1 MNLPTIVYET
11 DWAETL
17 KDTDYIC
24 QRVVDTLLRE
34 DVRQCVSSGNIVSAS
49 ILPDGA
55 KTESETGQ
63 IWLQIDH
70 IGNDK
75 LWIPVKHCAYM
86 QSWRLS
92 QLPLL
97 CGDFPKIKPLTTVEE
112 ILAFFR
118 QGLNDEQAQ
127 GYFDFEAECKAAAEH
142 RNVCEEERSHW
153 FTDWRSSM
161 PHACGADLPTWH
173 QRLQHY
179 DRLAAFQDH
188 PFYPTARAKLG
199 FNLNDLAQYAPEFQ
213 PKFKLNWLAVPK
225 VLYGQ
230 QGHNLPR
237 GWPDFSEVGL
247 TTQLAETH
255 TLVPVHPFVWKN
267 DLEKFLNDS
276 GLASQCVRAPHT
288 SMLVEPT
295 LSVRTLVLCEE
306 PAWHIKIPLTIR
318 TLGGRNIR
326 TIKPSTIADGHRIQ
340 TLLGKIIQNEP
351 ALRNSVL
358 LSAEDTGAHVA
369 QKNFLGFIIRRY
381 PHDQLQES
389 SMLPVAALAAKTP
402 SGKLVVEEICA
413 RFYKGDLGQFIEEY
427 LTLTL
432 NLHLTLWI
440 RYGIALESNQQNTML
455 VLQDNVPRLR
465 LLLKDNDA
473 ARINGALLEKRWP
486 DLVASIK
493 HLEDKRILVNDE
505 LPLAQMFT
513 TITLQLNI
521 AALLETIAELGEFSA
536 EHLYKRVAN
545 EVAQVLNRLEAESEN
560 VTFARRILLQEDWLY
575 IKYLLVAATLV
586 DKQTT
591 GAADVNKYYGRTAP
605 NFLRETSHEPH

>member
-1 MNLPTIVYET
+1 MPTIVDES
-11 DWAETL
+11 DWAKTL
-17 KDTDYIC
+17 QDVDYIC

-34 DVRQCVSSGNIVSAS
+34 DVRQCVSIGHIINANG
-49 ILPDGA
+49 LPDSA
-55 KTESETGQ
+55 KAYSQAGQ
-63 IWLQIDH
+63 LWLQIDH

-97 CGDFPKIKPLTTVEE
+97 CGDFQKSKPMATVEE
-112 ILAFFR
+112 ILGFFR
-118 QGLNDEQAQ
+118 QGLDDEQAQ
-127 GYFDFEAECKAAAEH
+127 GYFDFEVECKAATEH
-142 RNVCEEERSHW
+142 RSACEKVRSDW
-153 FTDWRSSM
+153 FANWHSSM
-161 PHACGADLPTWH
+161 TQACGADLPTWH

-199 FNLNDLAQYAPEFQ
+199 FNVNDLAQYAPEFQ
-213 PKFKLNWLAVPK
+213 PEFELNWLAVPK
-225 VLYGQ
+225 ALYSQ
-230 QGHNLPR
+230 QGDNLPQ
-237 GWPDFSEVGL
+237 GWPDFAKVGL
-247 TTQLAETH
+247 TTHLAETH
-255 TLVPVHPFVWKN
+255 TLVPVHPFVWNN
-267 DLEKFLNDS
+267 DLDEFLSSS
-276 GLASQCVRAPHT
+276 GLANQCIRAPNS

-295 LSVRTLVLCEE
+295 LSVRTLALCEE
-306 PAWHIKIPLTIR
+306 PAWHLKLPLTIR

-340 TLLGKIIQNEP
+340 TLLSKIIETEP
-351 ALRNSVL
+351 ALHDSVL

-381 PHDQLQES
+381 PQDQLQES

-402 SGKLVVEEICA
+402 AGKLVVEEICQC
-413 RFYKGDLGQFIEEY
+413 FYKGNLDQFIEEY

-440 RYGIALESNQQNTML
+440 RYGIALESNQQNSML

-473 ARINGALLEKRWP
+473 ARINGAMLEKRWP
-486 DLVASIK
+486 DLATRIK

-521 AALLETIAELGEFSA
+521 AALVEAIAALGELNS
-536 EHLYKRVAN
+536 EDLYKRVKN
-545 EVAQVLNRLEAESEN
+545 QISQVLNRLEAESED
-560 VTFARRILLQEDWLY
+560 VTFARRILLEEDWLY

-591 GAADVNKYYGRTAP
+591 GASDVNKYYGRTAP
-605 NFLRETSHEPH
+605 NFLRETHHEPD

>member
-1 MNLPTIVYET
+1 MNLPTALYET
-11 DWAETL
+11 EWAETL

-24 QRVVDTLLRE
+24 HRVVDTLLRE
-34 DVRQCVSSGNIVSAS
+34 DVRQCLSNGHIVTNSESPNAVKPVSDAN
-49 ILPDGA
+49 
-55 KTESETGQ
+55 Q
-63 IWLQIDH
+63 IWLRIDH
-70 IGNDK
+70 IGNET
-75 LWIPVKHCAYM
+75 LWVPVKRCAYM
-86 QSWRLS
+86 QSWQLS

-97 CGDFPKIKPLTTVEE
+97 CGDIPKNKPLTTVEE

-127 GYFDFEAECKAAAEH
+127 GYFDFEVECKAAAEH
-142 RNVCEEERSHW
+142 RSACEKERSDW
-153 FTDWRSSM
+153 FEDWNNNT
-161 PHACGADLPTWH
+161 PHASGADLPTWH

-179 DRLAAFQDH
+179 DRLASFQDH

-199 FNLNDLAQYAPEFQ
+199 FDIDDLAQYAPEFQ
-213 PKFKLNWLAVPK
+213 PKFRLNWLAVPK
-225 VLYGQ
+225 DIYDQ
-230 QGHNLPR
+230 QGDNLPQ
-237 GWPDFSEVGL
+237 GWPDFAEVGL
-247 TTQLAETH
+247 ATQLAETH

-276 GLASQCVRAPHT
+276 GLISECVRAPYP

-295 LSVRTLVLCEE
+295 LSVRTLALCEE
-306 PAWHIKIPLTIR
+306 PSWHIKVPLTIR

-340 TLLGKIIQNEP
+340 TLLANIIENEP
-351 ALRNSVL
+351 TLRHSVL
-358 LSAEDTGAHVA
+358 LSAEDTGAHIA

-381 PHDQLQES
+381 PHEQLQES

-402 SGKLVVEEICA
+402 TGKLVVEEVCE
-413 RFYKGDLGQFIEEY
+413 RFYEGDLNRFIEEY
-427 LTLTL
+427 LKLTL

-440 RYGIALESNQQNTML
+440 RYGIALESNQQNSML
-455 VLQDNVPRLR
+455 VLQDNSPQLR

-473 ARINGALLEKRWP
+473 ARINGALLEGRWP
-486 DLVASIK
+486 DLAASIK
-493 HLEDKRILVNDE
+493 NLEDKRILVNDE

-521 AALLETIAELGEFSA
+521 AALVEAIAALGELSS
-536 EHLYKRVAN
+536 EYLYGRV
-545 EVAQVLNRLEAESEN
+545 VDQIAQVLNRLEAENED
-560 VTFARRILLQEDWLY
+560 VAFARRMLLEEDWLY

-591 GAADVNKYYGRTAP
+591 GASDVNKYYGRTAQ
-605 NFLRETSHEPH
+605 NFLRKSRHEP

>member
-1 MNLPTIVYET
+1 MNLPTVIYQTEWT
-11 DWAETL
+11 ETL
-17 KDTDYIC
+17 NDTDYIC

-34 DVRQCVSSGNIVSAS
+34 DVRQCVSNGHIVTDSAQPNIT
-49 ILPDGA
+49 
-55 KTESETGQ
+55 KTELATGQ
-63 IWLQIDH
+63 IWLRIDH

-86 QSWRLS
+86 QSWQLS

-97 CGDFPKIKPLTTVEE
+97 RGDSSNIKLLNTVEE
-112 ILAFFR
+112 ILSFFR
-118 QGLNDEQAQ
+118 QGLNDDQAQ
-127 GYFDFEAECKAAAEH
+127 GYFDFEFECKAATEH
-142 RNVCEEERSHW
+142 RSACEKERSNW
-153 FTDWRSSM
+153 FADWRSSM
-161 PHACGADLPTWH
+161 LNTCGADLPTWH

-199 FNLNDLAQYAPEFQ
+199 FNVNDLAQYAPEFQ
-213 PKFKLNWLAVPK
+213 PEFELHWLAVPK
-225 VLYGQ
+225 ELYSQ
-230 QGHNLPR
+230 QGDNLPQ
-237 GWPDFSEVGL
+237 GWPDFAEVGL
-247 TTQLAETH
+247 TMQLAETH
-255 TLVPVHPFVWKN
+255 ALVPVHPFVWKN
-267 DLEKFLNDS
+267 NLDELLNNS
-276 GLASQCVRAPHT
+276 GLTNQCVRAPKT

-295 LSVRTLVLCEE
+295 LSVRTLALCEE
-306 PAWHIKIPLTIR
+306 PTWHIKVPLTIR

-340 TLLGKIIQNEP
+340 TLLGKIIENEP
-351 ALRNSVL
+351 ALRHSVL

-381 PHDQLQES
+381 PVDQLQAS
-389 SMLPVAALAAKTP
+389 SMMPVAALAAKTP
-402 SGKLVVEEICA
+402 TGQLVVEEVCE
-413 RFYKGDLGQFIEEY
+413 RFYKGDRNRFVEEY

-440 RYGIALESNQQNTML
+440 RYGIALESNQQNSML
-455 VLQDNVPRLR
+455 VLQDNLPQLR

-473 ARINGALLEKRWP
+473 ARINGALLERRWP
-486 DLVASIK
+486 DLATTIK
-493 HLEDKRILVNDE
+493 HLEDKRIQVNDE

-521 AALLETIAELGEFSA
+521 AALVEAIAALSELKSEY
-536 EHLYKRVAN
+536 LYGRVRDQI
-545 EVAQVLNRLEAESEN
+545 AQVLNRLEAESED
-560 VTFARRILLQEDWLY
+560 VMFARRILLEEDWLY

-591 GAADVNKYYGRTAP
+591 GASDVNKYYGRTAP
-605 NFLRETSHEPH
+605 NFLRKLRHEPY